1 MFNLLILLTLLAI
14 SASIVVL
21 VLYAIDRI
29 KRVEAVAESLAR
41 ESDEVASEKPKVKGP
56 FGGYKGKE
64 LWDIMTGKLTDKL
77 SGEEIEEE
85 RQRFGAVL
93 EKAVRLAFE
102 DGLSDGAA
110 GNPRQ
115 NPRNERMVKTLRG
128 SVMSWLPSREVS
140 TIYTSAYETARATP
154 EDRERLQANLA
165 ESINGIFRQADID
178 VPLAL
183 MRMIHQEEGDTSSL
197 AGDPAP
203 TNSGSS
209 IAIDGSAN

>member
-41 ESDEVASEKPKVKGP
+41 ESDEVTSEKPKVKGP

>member
-1 MFNLLILLTLLAI
+1 MFNLFILLTLLAI

-41 ESDEVASEKPKVKGP
+41 VSDEVTSEKPKVKGP

-77 SGEEIEEE
+77 SGEDIEEE

-178 VPLAL
+178 VPPAL
-183 MRMIHQEEGDTSSL
+183 MRMIHQEEGETSSL
-197 AGDPAP
+197 ASDLAP

>member
-1 MFNLLILLTLLAI
+1 
-14 SASIVVL
+14 
-21 VLYAIDRI
+21 
-29 KRVEAVAESLAR
+29 
-41 ESDEVASEKPKVKGP
+41 
-56 FGGYKGKE
+56 
-64 LWDIMTGKLTDKL
+64 
-77 SGEEIEEE
+77 
-85 RQRFGAVL
+85 L

-178 VPLAL
+178 VPPAL

-197 AGDPAP
+197 ASDLAP

>member
-1 MFNLLILLTLLAI
+1 MFNLFILLTLLAI

-41 ESDEVASEKPKVKGP
+41 VSDEVTSEKPKVKGP

-178 VPLAL
+178 VPPAL

-197 AGDPAP
+197 ASDLAP

>member
-41 ESDEVASEKPKVKGP
+41 ENDEVTSEKPKTKGP

-178 VPLAL
+178 VPPAL

-197 AGDPAP
+197 AGDLAP
-203 TNSGSS
+203 TNSGSP
-209 IAIDGSAN
+209 IAVDGSAN

>member
-41 ESDEVASEKPKVKGP
+41 ESDGVTGEKPKTKGP

-110 GNPRQ
+110 GNPKQ

-128 SVMSWLPSREVS
+128 SVMVS
-140 TIYTSAYETARATP
+140 TIYTSAYETARATS

-178 VPLAL
+178 VPPAL
-183 MRMIHQEEGDTSSL
+183 MRMIQQEGGDTSSL
-197 AGDPAP
+197 GGDLAS
-203 TNSGSS
+203 TKSDDSK
-209 IAIDGSAN
+209 AIDGSAN

>member
-41 ESDEVASEKPKVKGP
+41 VSDEVTSEKPKVKGP

-77 SGEEIEEE
+77 SGEDIEEE

-178 VPLAL
+178 VPPAL

-197 AGDPAP
+197 ASDLAP